1 MTRCVGFWTAVE
13 MFWIEKAIWHFD
25 IVVVYNNHQKQG
37 GKLSFLES
45 TDILLLSEWALS
57 LHSTMAINLI
67 FWQKNPHV
75 TVNLFRSILA
85 WDSPSIG
92 SRDWNILHETRVAS
106 YVCHGKH
113 NHYNFWS
120 MFWCIIAKDACSYR
134 GTIQPFLF
142 WSSKR
147 LMWITNNCSVALHTT
162 LPFW

>member
-1 MTRCVGFWTAVE
+1 MILLWYTT
-13 MFWIEKAIWHFD
+13 IIKSKAESS
-25 IVVVYNNHQKQG
+25 
-37 GKLSFLES
+37 LFLES

-57 LHSTMAINLI
+57 LQSTMAINLI

-75 TVNLFRSILA
+75 TVNLFRSLLA
-85 WDSPSIG
+85 WDSPSKS

-147 LMWITNNCSVALHTT
+147 LIWITNNCSVALHTT
-162 LPFW
+162 LPFWQIEIKTVVPFYWGFKWF